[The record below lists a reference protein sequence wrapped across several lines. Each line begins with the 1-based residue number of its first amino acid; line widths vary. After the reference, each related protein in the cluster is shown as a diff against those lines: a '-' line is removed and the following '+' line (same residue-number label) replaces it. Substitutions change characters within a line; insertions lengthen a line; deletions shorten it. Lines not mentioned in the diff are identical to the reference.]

1 MVVPN
6 EVPVPTYA
14 PLREQRR
21 GLRERALPVL
31 DDRHSDQSSGTLP
44 ADAPAESGSRSARR
58 RWDTPRAFIQTMI
71 GRRRA
76 RPAGMLVSRTAPQPT
91 LSSAATEAA
100 LAQRITGLGSGPYSG
115 TPFLVVPRMT
125 DGVEQPPAPD
135 APCEAARH
143 DHGIID
149 HSRHVASIGRR

>member
-6 EVPVPTYA
+6 EVPAPTSA

-21 GLRERALPVL
+21 GLRERALTVL
-31 DDRHSDQSSGTLP
+31 YDRHSGQRSGTLP
-44 ADAPAESGSRSARR
+44 AHVLAESASQSARH
-58 RWDTPRAFIQTMI
+58 RWDTPLAFIHNMI

-76 RPAGMLVSRTAPQPT
+76 QPAGMLVSRTAPQPAV
-91 LSSAATEAA
+91 SSAATEAA

-115 TPFLVVPRMT
+115 TPFLVVPRTT
-125 DGVEQPPAPD
+125 DDANQPPAQD